1 MRSDI
6 LPMDIQQLSTMV
18 RDLVLQQDKV
28 VVPGLGVFCAELV
41 PASFSDRGY
50 TLNPPYRK
58 LSFEAEGPSAV
69 PRQEDSRYLVK
80 AEAAELQQCIAS
92 LRSELQSSKCVELP
106 LLGKLRLTT
115 SGEMYF
121 IADPDLDIYPD
132 AFGLHP
138 VSMKN
143 HDPQI
148 SDAALSALDIDTPMT
163 EPTPQSDAPQP
174 EALKPVFT
182 QSAPHPQ
189 TAQPAENAPISESA
203 APAPQAPDDSAPQAP
218 APQPA
223 TEAAAIEQP
232 ASPAPEA
239 SPHTPATE
247 QPAAEQPAGPAPE
260 APKRVDEPAVEPQ
273 APAEAPQTSIPEE
286 NTMQE
291 DTAKKKHPALK
302 VIGIVILVLMLA
314 MIAFRL
320 LALIAPDFI
329 DSILYTEEELRLL
342 GK

>member
-115 SGEMYF
+115 SGELYF

-148 SDAALSALDIDTPMT
+148 SEAALSALDIDTPMI
-163 EPTPQSDAPQP
+163 EPTPQP
-174 EALKPVFT
+174 E
-182 QSAPHPQ
+182 S
-189 TAQPAENAPISESA
+189 AQPAPQSE
-203 APAPQAPDDSAPQAP
+203 APQAP

-223 TEAAAIEQP
+223 PEATALEQP
-232 ASPAPEA
+232 ASPAAEA
-239 SPHTPATE
+239 SPQTPATE

-260 APKRVDEPAVEPQ
+260 APKRVDVPAVEPQ

>member
-115 SGEMYF
+115 SGELYF

-148 SDAALSALDIDTPMT
+148 SEAALSALDIDTPMI
-163 EPTPQSDAPQP
+163 EPTPQP
-174 EALKPVFT
+174 E
-182 QSAPHPQ
+182 S
-189 TAQPAENAPISESA
+189 AQPAPQSE
-203 APAPQAPDDSAPQAP
+203 APQAP

-223 TEAAAIEQP
+223 PEATALEQP
-232 ASPAPEA
+232 ASPAAEA
-239 SPHTPATE
+239 SPQTPATE

-260 APKRVDEPAVEPQ
+260 APKRVDVPAVEPQ

-320 LALIAPDFI
+320 LALMAPDFI